1 VLLPDDTGGHAHG
14 PAITSHRR
22 KGQPNMAGRIVLF
35 GATGYM
41 GELTAR
47 ALAGRGERPVL
58 AARNAQRLEALA
70 AQLGGLDTAVAD
82 VGRPDTVR
90 ALVERGDVLVSTV
103 GPFERHG
110 EPAVQ
115 AAIAAGAHYLDS
127 TGEGPF
133 IREVFQRHGPGARA
147 AGCALLTAFGYD
159 FVPGNLAGA
168 LALRDAGGAA
178 TRIDIAYFT
187 PGRFAVSGGTRA
199 SAAGVILEPGFAW
212 RDGRIVAERQAARV
226 RSFRVRSSDKPA
238 VSISSSEHFA
248 LPRLHS
254 GLREVGVYLG
264 TFGAASR
271 PMHVLSAV
279 NSMLM
284 RIPGARSATRA
295 AVTRFVKG
303 STGGPDADARKK
315 SGSYVVAAAYDGT
328 GNELSEARLTGV
340 NVYDFTAGM
349 LSWGAQRAA
358 AGALQDTGALGPV
371 DGFGLDAL
379 QTGAA
384 EAGLARE

>member
-1 VLLPDDTGGHAHG
+1 MP
-14 PAITSHRR
+14 
-22 KGQPNMAGRIVLF
+22 GRIVLF

-47 ALAGRGERPVL
+47 ALTGRGVRPVL

-70 AQLGGLDTAVAD
+70 AALGSLDTAVAD

-90 ALVERGDVLVSTV
+90 ALVERGDVLISTV
-103 GPFERHG
+103 GPFGRFG
-110 EPAVQ
+110 EPAVE

-127 TGEGPF
+127 TGEAPF
-133 IREVFQRHGPGARA
+133 IRAIFERHGPNARA

-168 LALRDAGGAA
+168 LALRDAGEAA
-178 TRIDIAYFT
+178 TRIDIGYFT

-212 RDGRIVAERQAARV
+212 RDGRLIPARQGASV
-226 RSFRVRSSDKPA
+226 RSFRVRGSEKPA
-238 VSISSSEHFA
+238 VSIASSEYFA
-248 LPRLHS
+248 LPRLQP

-264 TFGAASR
+264 TFGAAAR
-271 PMHVLSAV
+271 PMQALSAI
-279 NSMLM
+279 NSVLM
-284 RIPGARSATRA
+284 RIPGARSAAHA
-295 AVTRFVKG
+295 AITRFVKG
-303 STGGPDADARKK
+303 STGGPDADTRSQ

-328 GNELSEARLTGV
+328 GSELSEARLSGV

-349 LSWGAQRAA
+349 LSWGACRAA
-358 AGALQDTGALGPV
+358 DGALQGTGALGPAE
-371 DGFGLDAL
+371 GFGLDAL
-379 QTGAA
+379 QAGAA

>member
-1 VLLPDDTGGHAHG
+1 M
-14 PAITSHRR
+14 S
-22 KGQPNMAGRIVLF
+22 GRIVLF

-41 GELTAR
+41 GELTAH
-47 ALAGRGERPVL
+47 ALVGRGMRPVL

-70 AQLGGLDTAVAD
+70 RQLGGLDTAVAD
-82 VGRPDTVR
+82 VGRPETVR
-90 ALVERGDVLVSTV
+90 ALVARGDVLVSTV
-103 GPFERHG
+103 GPFERYG

-147 AGCALLTAFGYD
+147 AECALLTAFGYD

-168 LALRDAGGAA
+168 LALREAGEAA
-178 TRIDIAYFT
+178 TRINIGYFT

-212 RDGRIVAERQAARV
+212 RGGRLVAERQGARV
-226 RSFRVRSSDKPA
+226 RSFRVRSSNKPA

-248 LPRLHS
+248 LPRLHP

-264 TFGAASR
+264 TFGAAAR
-271 PMHVLSAV
+271 PIQALSAV
-279 NSMLM
+279 NSVLM
-284 RIPGARSATRA
+284 GIPAARSATQA
-295 AVTRFVKG
+295 ALGRFVKG
-303 STGGPDADARKK
+303 STGGPDANARAQ
-315 SGSYVVAAAYDGT
+315 SGSYVVAVAYDRT
-328 GNELSEARLTGV
+328 GSELSQVRLTGV

-349 LSWGAQRAA
+349 LSWGADRAA
-358 AGALQDTGALGPV
+358 VGALHGTGALGPV
-371 DGFGLDAL
+371 EGFGLDVL
-379 QTGAA
+379 ERGAA
-384 EAGLARE
+384 KAGLARE